1 MESIFQDRPIRRT
14 APMQLS
20 KEVEIINKLGMHA
33 RAAAKFVQLAT
44 SIDSD
49 IDLERNNKRV
59 NGKSIMGV
67 MMLAAGKGSLITIHA
82 DGDDAE
88 QGIEMLVH
96 LINNRFDEDE

>member
-1 MESIFQDRPIRRT
+1 
-14 APMQLS
+14 MQLS

-44 SIDSD
+44 RFDSH

-67 MMLAAGKGSLITIHA
+67 MMLAASKGSFIVIHA
-82 DGDDAE
+82 DGKDAE
-88 QGIEMLVH
+88 TSIEQLEQ
-96 LINNRFDEDE
+96 LIKNRFDEEE